1 MSFVELL
8 SGGECEWPGRRAAS
22 PARFTFRVRDFERVE
37 TLLEHMFVELTV
49 RPLRAGG
56 MAFCL
61 DVPDRDLG
69 TWSIPLREG
78 DRIKLAR
85 GSGECTARIVNER
98 ATRSIDLAPYCD
110 GLRHDWGGKVAAAFA
125 DLACGKAREAAQA
138 LEPIAA
144 KEGAVPAAH
153 HLLGRCYRALG
164 RLPEAVECYR
174 LAVRASADESGK
186 LKPWAAAPL
195 SDMGVAYKRQGDAAR
210 AIHCFLHSLHLRPNH
225 PEALLSFFSLMAVEE
240 GYVLFGAARVLAMGC
255 QEELVDEFL
264 DSYALVS
271 GREIA
276 TLRAEALRLSA
287 KVDLAK
293 WPLQR
298 AVFEKLAAF
307 ERGLDS
313 GKAVS
318 AAAAVMRAGR
328 WGPGGASA

>member
-8 SGGECEWPGRRAAS
+8 TGGECEWPGRR
-22 PARFTFRVRDFERVE
+22 PARFTFRVSDFDRVQQ
-37 TLLEHMFVELTV
+37 LLENMFVELTV
-49 RPLRAGG
+49 RPMRGGG

-69 TWSIPLREG
+69 TWSIPIKEG

-85 GSGECTARIVNER
+85 GAGECTARIVNER
-98 ATRSIDLAPYCD
+98 ATKALDLAPFCE
-110 GLRHDWGGKVAAAFA
+110 GLRHDWSGKVAAAFA
-125 DLACGKAREAAQA
+125 DLACGKAREAAAA
-138 LEPIAA
+138 LEPVAA
-144 KEGAVPAAH
+144 MDDAVPAAH
-153 HLLGRCYRALG
+153 HLLGRCHRALG
-164 RLPEAVECYR
+164 RLTEAVECYR
-174 LAVRASADESGK
+174 NAVRASADESGK
-186 LKPWAAAPL
+186 LQPWAAAPL

-240 GYVLFGAARVLAMGC
+240 GYVLFGAARVLAMAC

-264 DSYALVS
+264 DSYATVS

-276 TLRAEALRLSA
+276 TLRAEALKLSE

-298 AVFEKLAAF
+298 AAFEKLSAF
-307 ERGLDS
+307 ERGLDM

>member
-1 MSFVELL
+1 MSFVALL
-8 SGGECEWPGRRAAS
+8 TGGECEWPGRR
-22 PARFTFRVRDFERVE
+22 PARFTFRVGDLDRVQR
-37 TLLEHMFVELTV
+37 LLENMFVELTV
-49 RPLRAGG
+49 RPMRGGG

-69 TWSIPLREG
+69 TWSIPIREG

-85 GSGECTARIVNER
+85 GSGACGARIVNER
-98 ATRSIDLAPYCD
+98 STKSIDLSQFCD
-110 GLRHDWGGKVAAAFA
+110 GLRHDWSGKVAAAFA
-125 DLACGKAREAAQA
+125 DLACGKAREAAAA
-138 LEPIAA
+138 LEPISADD
-144 KEGAVPAAH
+144 GAVPAAH
-153 HLLGRCYRALG
+153 HLLGRCHRALG
-164 RLPEAVECYR
+164 HLPEAVECYR
-174 LAVRASADESGK
+174 KAVRASADESGK
-186 LKPWAAAPL
+186 LQPWAAAPL

-240 GYVLFGAARVLAMGC
+240 GYVLFGAARVLAMGG
-255 QEELVDEFL
+255 QEDLVDQFL
-264 DSYALVS
+264 DSYSTVS
-271 GREIA
+271 GRDIA
-276 TLRAEALRLSA
+276 ALRAQALKLSH

-298 AVFEKLAAF
+298 AAFERLSAF
-307 ERGLDS
+307 ERGLDT